1 MGPARNLMTGS
12 HILYRWAP
20 CPLCATLVRR
30 CRVFYGT
37 REMYA
42 GKLCMCERCA
52 APVKPPDP
60 ALVYW
65 RKEVPA
71 AYQSADPRR
80 VHPAYQPALQWKAS
94 SGQNGVAIIGPSGAG
109 KTHAMALVSRCLPY
123 AGALRWITGAAMRQL
138 AINAATLDGAERT
151 DARQA
156 LGKLRDCP
164 ALIIDDLA
172 EVKFTEAWADKLFE
186 ILEYRNSTQR
196 ITCWTAQ
203 HGPGQLAQRIS
214 AGRDVDPGT
223 GNAIERRLCQHHALF
238 IL

>member
-1 MGPARNLMTGS
+1 MTGTYL
-12 HILYRWAP
+12 LYRWAP

-30 CRVFYGT
+30 SRVFYAG
-37 REMYA
+37 RELYA
-42 GKLCMCERCA
+42 GKLCLCERCA
-52 APVKPPDP
+52 EPTPAPLHDHWKAEIPKLYQAATPSRVH
-60 ALVYW
+60 
-65 RKEVPA
+65 A
-71 AYQSADPRR
+71 AYL
-80 VHPAYQPALQWKAS
+80 PALQWDPRG
-94 SGQNGVAIIGPSGAG
+94 GQNGVAIIGPSGAG
-109 KTHAMALVSRCLPY
+109 KTHAMALVAHRLPSPF
-123 AGALRWITGAAMRQL
+123 RWIAGAAMRQM

-164 ALIIDDLA
+164 ALVIDDLA

-223 GNAIERRLCQHHALF
+223 GNAIERRLCQHHAIF